1 MVSDITYE
9 YPKQTVICQFL
20 ICPDSLFK
28 WYSDASLIIICFTEQ
43 AGSGCDTAFSYSL
56 IIFKGFA
63 IDENHILLIF
73 EVRKYGNLYHAPSPF
88 LVSYLDFLLTF

>member
-1 MVSDITYE
+1 MVSDLTYE
-9 YPKQTVICQFL
+9 YPNQTAFRLFL
-20 ICPDSLFK
+20 ICPVSLSK
-28 WYSDASLIIICFTEQ
+28 WYSDASLIIIGFYEQ

-73 EVRKYGNLYHAPSPF
+73 EVRKYME
-88 LVSYLDFLLTF
+88 SYTMLLLLF

>member
-1 MVSDITYE
+1 VSDITYE
-9 YPKQTVICQFL
+9 YPNQTVICQFL

-28 WYSDASLIIICFTEQ
+28 WYSDASLIIIAFYAQ

-73 EVRKYGNLYHAPSPF
+73 EVGKYGK
-88 LVSYLDFLLTF
+88 LDNASSWFFENEK